1 MYVVQFMFS
10 TDTARVLALNELY
23 TFYPSLEMQRES
35 NSSTYVDASAL
46 RSQKVKVMFK
56 KDNEHH
62 SCVLFAAIIKI
73 TCSLIVYAHI
83 RS

>member
-1 MYVVQFMFS
+1 
-10 TDTARVLALNELY
+10 
-23 TFYPSLEMQRES
+23 MQRES